1 MGHIQRYRCSRP
13 HTQGDPLYSHYFRVQ
28 TIYPMA
34 QTSQILLE
42 ESNGMKAKLIIII
55 LLFPMIANVPV
66 SAQTPNAAIA
76 ISCGPL
82 WEYDAYPDANTTTN
96 KTCTLDN
103 PTNYEENVS
112 MLITHDGGFSSIEII
127 EGQTIT
133 LGPYS
138 EKIIHINATVKTPFP
153 ERFTVSISARV
164 QSINGN
170 ELINTASSQ
179 NNLMAYG
186 RPYDNFSLQ
195 IENQIIT
202 LDENNLGFDNQSQTL
217 DSTGILITNNGNYAS
232 TYSWAEENF
241 CDNIVD
247 YNIGCEYGS
256 LNLGVGENSSLK
268 LNLTRTIDLEE
279 NTQKINTSS
288 WTKLSNGTRLLT
300 LNASFQISVGDVAY
314 CYQCNNTV
322 NTTLEIYYVFLET
335 ESNSLG
341 AMLLLGLL
349 VGFVILS
356 AIVIGIVLVLLRRKS
371 DVNEKI
377 EQKSIVIEANE
388 MQKVA
393 FSETD
398 SSSVRFI
405 NLEKRVPFPMPSND
419 INGTIGE
426 DGYEW
431 TTFPPNSQN
440 YFYRVPGTTEWHQW
454 LDPN

>member
-1 MGHIQRYRCSRP
+1 
-13 HTQGDPLYSHYFRVQ
+13 
-28 TIYPMA
+28 MA

-42 ESNGMKAKLIIII
+42 ESNDMKAKLIIII
-55 LLFPMIANVPV
+55 LLFPMIANMPV
-66 SAQTPNAAIA
+66 SAQTAAILVD
-76 ISCGPL
+76 CDFYH
-82 WEYDAYPDANTTTN
+82 WEYDAYPGANTTEN
-96 KTCTLDN
+96 KACTVYN

-112 MLITHDGGFSSIEII
+112 MRITHGGFLSSIEVTF
-127 EGQTIT
+127 EGEARVVSNSQWEIT
-133 LGPYS
+133 LGPHE
-138 EKIIHINATVKTPFP
+138 EKIIYINATVKKPFP
-153 ERFTVSISARV
+153 PMGSSVSISAYV
-164 QSINGN
+164 VLINGN
-170 ELINTASSQ
+170 EPANTGTSQ
-179 NNLMAYG
+179 RNLG
-186 RPYDNFSLQ
+186 LFSRPYDHFSLQ

-241 CDNIVD
+241 CEKIVD
-247 YNIGCEYGS
+247 YNIGCEYGFLS
-256 LNLGVGENSSLK
+256 LGVRENSSLK
-268 LNLTRTIDLEE
+268 LNLTRTIDSEE

-341 AMLLLGLL
+341 AMLL

-388 MQKVA
+388 MPKVA

-398 SSSVRFI
+398 SSSARFI

-440 YFYRVPGTTEWHQW
+440 YFYRVPETTEWHQW

>member
-1 MGHIQRYRCSRP
+1 M
-13 HTQGDPLYSHYFRVQ
+13 V
-28 TIYPMA
+28 

-42 ESNGMKAKLIIII
+42 ESNSMKAKLIIII
-55 LLFPMIANVPV
+55 LLFPLIANMPV
-66 SAQTPNAAIA
+66 SAQTAAILVDC
-76 ISCGPL
+76 SPFHR
-82 WEYDAYPDANTTTN
+82 WEYDAYPGANTTEN
-96 KTCTLDN
+96 RTCTVFN
-103 PTNYEENVS
+103 PVNYEENVS
-112 MLITHDGGFSSIEII
+112 IYIADSGQFSSMEVIFQGEARKLSNNQW
-127 EGQTIT
+127 EIT
-133 LGPYS
+133 LGPYE
-138 EKIIHINATVKTPFP
+138 EKIIYINATLKTPFP
-153 ERFTVSISARV
+153 ADGTSLRISANV
-164 QSINGN
+164 VLINGN
-170 ELINTASSQ
+170 EPANTGSSQ
-179 NNLMAYG
+179 VNLGIYG

-241 CDNIVD
+241 CDKIVD

-268 LNLTRTIDLEE
+268 LNLTRTIDSEE

-300 LNASFQISVGDVAY
+300 LNTSFQISVGNGAY
-314 CYQCNNTV
+314 CYQCDNTV
-322 NTTLEIYYVFLET
+322 NTTLEIYYVFLEN

-341 AMLLLGLL
+341 AMLL

-356 AIVIGIVLVLLRRKS
+356 SIVIGIVLVLLRRKS

-377 EQKSIVIEANE
+377 ERKSIVIEANE

-454 LDPN
+454 LDSN